1 MLRDTVSISSWS
13 QLHLTDLITEA
24 YLRDRPNAKFD
35 SKDFDSLSN
44 KFMSRLVLRDIR
56 AN

>member
-1 MLRDTVSISSWS
+1 MP
-13 QLHLTDLITEA
+13 EN

-44 KFMSRLVLRDIR
+44 KFLSRLVLRDVR